1 MAFVGV
7 LIFNVILFIIFC
19 SAALGAACL
28 VAALILAILQFI
40 RKWNGKINKKWLRT
54 LPFILAI
61 IGLLSILPFLI
72 LLIIGA

>member
-7 LIFNVILFIIFC
+7 LIFNIILFTILC
-19 SAALGAACL
+19 AAALGVACL
-28 VAALILAILQFI
+28 IAALILAIFLLI
-40 RKWNGKINKKWLRT
+40 RKRNGKPNKKWLRT